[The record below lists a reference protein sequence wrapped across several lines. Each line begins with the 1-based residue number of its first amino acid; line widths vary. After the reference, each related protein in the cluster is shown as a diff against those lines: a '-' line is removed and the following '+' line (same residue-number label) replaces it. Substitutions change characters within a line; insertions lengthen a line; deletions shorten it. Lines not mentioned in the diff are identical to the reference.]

1 MLHDYQLTPEDM
13 VLLSK
18 ADVFIING
26 GGIENFLSEVAS
38 RYPNLTIIEAGEGI
52 EMSGENAHLWMDT
65 EKYQKQVQNIAK
77 GLSEVDETNK
87 KIYQKNADAYC
98 EQIADLTEEYRD
110 TCNGNGQKVVLFH
123 EGLEYAAN
131 EWNMNDVYTLNLDE
145 ERQVSAGEVADV
157 LSAIQKDGAKMIL
170 AERTYGEELA
180 ESVKKE
186 TNVPVVYLDTCVR
199 GKYEKDAYLKAM
211 RSNLEALKE
220 ALQ

>member
-1 MLHDYQLTPEDM
+1 MNVTGGCKSVILENLSEPQTGCLHDYQLTPEDM

-98 EQIADLTEEYRD
+98 EQIADPVSYTHL
-110 TCNGNGQKVVLFH
+110 QK
-123 EGLEYAAN
+123 
-131 EWNMNDVYTLNLDE
+131 
-145 ERQVSAGEVADV
+145 S
-157 LSAIQKDGAKMIL
+157 K
-170 AERTYGEELA
+170 
-180 ESVKKE
+180 
-186 TNVPVVYLDTCVR
+186 
-199 GKYEKDAYLKAM
+199 
-211 RSNLEALKE
+211 
-220 ALQ
+220 

>member
-1 MLHDYQLTPEDM
+1 MNRKKYGFVFCLLVVIAMISLGTVSIYVNHEEKKEATEQLRVVTSFYPMYVAAMNVTDSCESVTLENLSEPQTGCLHDYQLTPEDM

-123 EGLEYAAN
+123 E
-131 EWNMNDVYTLNLDE
+131 
-145 ERQVSAGEVADV
+145 
-157 LSAIQKDGAKMIL
+157 
-170 AERTYGEELA
+170 
-180 ESVKKE
+180 
-186 TNVPVVYLDTCVR
+186 
-199 GKYEKDAYLKAM
+199 
-211 RSNLEALKE
+211 
-220 ALQ
+220 

>member
-1 MLHDYQLTPEDM
+1 MNRKKYGFVFCLLVVIAMISLGTVSIYVNHEEKKEATEQLRVVTSFYPMYVAAMNVTDSCESVTLENLSEPQTGCLHDYQLTPEDM

-87 KIYQKNADAYC
+87 KIYQKNAD
-98 EQIADLTEEYRD
+98 
-110 TCNGNGQKVVLFH
+110 G
-123 EGLEYAAN
+123 
-131 EWNMNDVYTLNLDE
+131 
-145 ERQVSAGEVADV
+145 ADV
-157 LSAIQKDGAKMIL
+157 FLFNYKGQAVGVFLSYTEGYVNIRMSSFGPADSRLMEMK
-170 AERTYGEELA
+170 
-180 ESVKKE
+180 
-186 TNVPVVYLDTCVR
+186 
-199 GKYEKDAYLKAM
+199 
-211 RSNLEALKE
+211 
-220 ALQ
+220 